1 MSIPLNVW
9 GYLRG
14 LYNADGTEKDCYTN
28 SSEESY
34 SAVES
39 KSGVLIH
46 QSRNTCLDQHHLFTE
61 TFMTHLLHW
70 THFRT
75 SKLTEQLG
83 CKLVITFYWSFFV
96 AYIYLSSL
104 PEHLLVDLS
113 STWFCL
119 RAVLQCSGT
128 KTVSQPYLYKFST
141 VQLQRYCKEQMPAS
155 HNIHTSFQINRMHA
169 FSNQTVQSD
178 CQPASW
184 SVSTFRIKILLTVI

>member
-113 STWFCL
+113 STWFCQGL
-119 RAVLQCSGT
+119 YCNVQALKPYHNHTFTSSLQYNCNV
-128 KTVSQPYLYKFST
+128 TVRNKCLQVTTFIHLFKST
-141 VQLQRYCKEQMPAS
+141 EC
-155 HNIHTSFQINRMHA
+155 MH
-169 FSNQTVQSD
+169 FPIRLSNQTVN
-178 CQPASW
+178 QPAE
-184 SVSTFRIKILLTVI
+184 V